1 MKKCLASALIAF
13 SLVLNVEAQ
22 RVPNPDTTTTQRAVS
37 VPDNGSTG
45 VLLGV
50 GLVALA
56 FASRRRLA
64 AR

>member
-1 MKKCLASALIAF
+1 MKKCLASALLAIG
-13 SLVLNVEAQ
+13 LILNVQAQQ
-22 RVPNPDTTTTQRAVS
+22 RVPNDPTTTVRA
-37 VPDNGSTG
+37 VPDNGSTA

-56 FASRRRLA
+56 LASRRRLA